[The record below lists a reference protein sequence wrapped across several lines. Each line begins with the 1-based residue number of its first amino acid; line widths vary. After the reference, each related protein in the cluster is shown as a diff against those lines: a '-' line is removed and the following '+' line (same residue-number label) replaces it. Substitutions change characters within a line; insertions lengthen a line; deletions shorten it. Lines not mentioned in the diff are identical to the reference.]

1 MDILNEEYGVAAFSD
16 NAPMS
21 DLVNIPQPPA
31 ITAPQGAIRNRAAQ
45 SALLQGN
52 PDKVVESFQ
61 LMMAEGQE
69 GSSVTHGQIQEAIA
83 AQNKTGAMQGVIKIL
98 GDKNVPLAQKQQLLN
113 FVRNDSFK
121 EEPSISLQT
130 KALEEANKGEDLR
143 GEAARISTADALEEL
158 YKEREDRQKALNGFI
173 AQHPDVSATTVSDLA
188 AAEVLPFGRNII
200 GAKVAAK
207 LNEKLGIPTSMA
219 DWVKNFLLPGSTRA
233 DLQRKL
239 NSIPPE
245 SRQAFTDSLL
255 ASVKDS
261 AAIFHSDNYYSQYET
276 ATALLDEPAAS
287 KTAEWASNM
296 STVLD
301 AFWVTDIIKGGVKA
315 ASTASKANQRATAGN
330 PDKVHPAE
338 WELVQ
343 DKIPPSAQIGNPQ
356 KKLKYNPAD
365 VQKRIELGAVTRRE
379 HANTPMSVVEQ
390 VNPAK
395 AAAMRD
401 TIIQSSGDE
410 VAEALA
416 GVNREQA
423 VANTIVPQIG
433 TDSEAVLAKA
443 NMDLQPFISNT
454 GATRYTADE
463 LSSAV
468 DTVVNDFRSA
478 SGLEVNDA
486 MTTFRTDGDYV
497 AIDAHY
503 STSGGAWVTPEA
515 AKAQAQYALREYGI
529 PSDDIVVM
537 QRRGMEY
544 VPATG
549 NEPGDYIIKV
559 KTRHRINDGEV
570 QSWNPLDVRKNWL
583 DRFAVTGSDSAG
595 SAAGWLFD
603 PGSMLHPTLSGSMSV
618 ATDTAITFEKV
629 LLTPIRNLRTMMSNF
644 SRERRVAIEEY
655 MKEANANAL
664 KHDPFILKARGFN
677 DDEIA
682 SLKQWRDI
690 WDGHYYLENLDLVRT
705 MNAQGFQVIDNGT
718 TKLFA
723 RPVPKNQNIGKVYDP
738 GTDSVKVLTKD
749 EMDALYNT
757 GGSYAKTRRPVSV
770 NGETVEHI
778 MVRNTP
784 SEYLRRIKET
794 DSVLNYR
801 EGYYTVNYKAP
812 KFIDEVTIDAAGV
825 ESRRTVGV
833 AGTTEDADMFRQSME
848 STTGKR
854 HIVRPDNRG
863 FRKDLDSYWDLHE
876 SSGRIAQR
884 MRGKPLVEASGTN
897 QLGTGPHVENPMNSA
912 VRAAK
917 SIAGRTV
924 MRPTLETA
932 KKRFV
937 QQYRDLLEPTA
948 FGDRDYPSR
957 IAQIVDEQGQ
967 HTSRVADARTT
978 WRYIQFME
986 QGYINSADEL
996 FKGGMQVLADTLGKY
1011 HLSTGEKAARAVGEN
1026 VRPTHLAKATVFQAY
1041 IAMSNPIR
1049 QWLVQGHQATR
1060 TFAYNPVGILNGSV
1074 HAQMAEYC
1082 AIKSELFTGSKAGQA
1097 FTKFVDDSGMVLG
1110 VDQNSLVR
1118 GMGLDMAD
1126 ASYGAKRLAINAAA
1140 LPQRIGFDVGETA
1153 NQLGHL
1159 SAVYEKYKRS
1169 GKNLADAT
1177 IRDQAYAEARAL
1189 SYDLNKAGE
1198 LHYTQGSAA
1207 AILQFL
1213 QMPQKALLQASN
1225 RKLPW
1230 DVRARLFGWDLLM
1243 WGVPGTAVISNLLY
1257 AAGEDGDDL
1266 LPDDPQL
1273 RELVTDGVESYLINE
1288 TISKLDDTGDK
1299 SRIDFSSLRP
1309 YELDGWAKMYS
1320 AMLTDGTLGLIAA
1333 SPTGQILAVDGTG
1346 KSTRNGR
1353 IPTALLSMGRFFNV
1367 VDEIDPN
1374 NPQAFTVEGFK
1385 GVINDVAKITSG
1397 WSAADKAMIM
1407 LETRKKFN
1415 TLGTSVDDYVT
1426 TPEVAAAFLGFGTKS
1441 EKELYETIKY
1451 TAESKKKH
1459 EERVMQKYRDILRYY
1474 SNSLGEPGADV
1485 QHIQRVSSMLMRT
1498 FTDPK
1503 DQQIVNQQWQR
1514 DMVSKDG
1521 INVFLNMMRA
1531 VETPNIEGAMD
1542 QIKKAPIS
1550 ENQKV
1555 ELMNRLK
1562 AVRAQREFNQQQTQ
1576 GN

>member
-1 MDILNEEYGVAAFSD
+1 MDILNEGYGVAAFSND
-16 NAPMS
+16 APMS
-21 DLVNIPQPPA
+21 DLVNIPEPPA

-52 PDKVVESFQ
+52 PDKVVDNFQ
-61 LMMAEGQE
+61 LMVAEGQQ
-69 GSSVTHGQIQEAIA
+69 GSSVTHDQIQEAIA
-83 AQNKTGAMQGVIKIL
+83 SQNKSGAMKGVIRIL

-113 FVRNDSFK
+113 FVRNDNFK
-121 EEPSISLQT
+121 EEPSVSLQS
-130 KALEEANKGEDLR
+130 KALEEANKGENIR
-143 GEAARISTADALEEL
+143 GEAARISTADALGEL

-173 AQHPDVSATTVSDLA
+173 AQHPDVSATTVTDLA

-207 LNEKLGIPTSMA
+207 LNEKLGVPTGMGE
-219 DWVKNFLLPGSTRA
+219 WVKNFLLPGSTRA
-233 DLQRKL
+233 DIQRKL

-245 SRQAFTDSLL
+245 NRQAFTNSLL

-261 AAIFHSDNYYSQYET
+261 AAIFHSDNYYAQYET
-276 ATALLDEPAAS
+276 ATALLDEPAAT

-301 AFWVTDIIKGGVKA
+301 AFWVTDIIKGVGKA
-315 ASTASKANQRATAGN
+315 AGVAGRAEQRGAQAAT
-330 PDKVHPAE
+330 DTVHPAE
-338 WELVQ
+338 WELVTPQ
-343 DKIPPSAQIGNPQ
+343 VPPTSRVPSGQ
-356 KKLKYNPAD
+356 KRLTYNPED
-365 VQKRIELGAVTRRE
+365 IQKRIELGGVARRE
-379 HANTPMSVVEQ
+379 HANTPMSIVEQ

-401 TIIQSSGDE
+401 TIMASSGDE
-410 VAEALA
+410 IAQAMT
-416 GVNREQA
+416 GVNKEQA
-423 VANTIVPQIG
+423 VANTIVPQVG

-478 SGLEVNDA
+478 SGLSVNDA
-486 MTTFRTDGDYV
+486 MTSFRVDGDYLAV
-497 AIDAHY
+497 DAHY
-503 STSGGAWVTPEA
+503 STAGGAWVTPEA
-515 AKAQAQYALREYGI
+515 AKAQAQYALREYGV
-529 PSDDIVVM
+529 PDDAITVM
-537 QRRGMEY
+537 ERRGMEY

-549 NEPGDYIIKV
+549 NQPGDYIIKV
-559 KTRHRINDGEV
+559 KTRQRIADADV
-570 QSWNPLDVRKNWL
+570 QSWNPLDVRLNWV
-583 DRFAVTGSDSAG
+583 DRFAATGTDQAG
-595 SAAGWLFD
+595 STAGWLFD
-603 PGSMLHPTLSGSMSV
+603 PGSMLHPTLTGSFSV
-618 ATDTAITFEKV
+618 ATDTSITFERV
-629 LLTPIRNLRTMMSNF
+629 LLKPVKDLRNMMTKFNV
-644 SRERRVAIEEY
+644 ERRGAIEEY

-664 KHDPFILKARGFN
+664 KHDPFVLKGRGFN

-682 SLKQWRDI
+682 ALKQWRDI

-705 MNAQGFQVIDNGT
+705 MNAQGFQVIDTAN

-723 RPVPKNQNIGKVYDP
+723 KPVAKNQNIGKIYDP
-738 GTDSVKVLTKD
+738 TSDSVKVLTKD

-757 GGSYAKTRRPVSV
+757 GGTYAKTRRPVSI
-770 NGETVEHI
+770 NGETVDHI
-778 MVRNTP
+778 VVRNTP

-812 KFIDEVTIDAAGV
+812 KFIDEVHVDANGV

-833 AGTTEDADMFRQSME
+833 AGSTQDADMFAQSME
-848 STTGKR
+848 ASTGKR
-854 HIVRPDNRG
+854 HIVRADNRG
-863 FRKDLDSYWDLHE
+863 FRKDADSYWDLHE

-897 QLGTGPHVENPMNSA
+897 QLGTGPHVENPMKSA

-937 QQYRDLLEPTA
+937 KQYSDLLKPTA
-948 FGDRDYPSR
+948 YGDRDFPSR

-967 HTSRVADARTT
+967 FTSRVADARTT

-986 QGYINSADEL
+986 QGYINSADEI
-996 FKGGMQVLADTLGKY
+996 FKGGMQILADTLGKY
-1011 HLSTGEKAARAVGEN
+1011 HLSTGEKAVRAVGDN

-1049 QWLVQGHQATR
+1049 QWLVQSHQASR
-1060 TFAYNPVGILNGSV
+1060 TFAYNPVGWLNGKV
-1074 HAQMAEYC
+1074 HGQAAEYLW
-1082 AIKSELFTGSKAGQA
+1082 IKSNLGAGTKEAQA
-1097 FTKFVDDSGMVLG
+1097 FTKFVDDSGMVAG
-1110 VDQNSLVR
+1110 VNENSLVR

-1126 ASYGAKRLAINAAA
+1126 ASYGAKKLAIEAVS
-1140 LPQRIGFDVGETA
+1140 LPQRIGFDVGEMA

-1159 SAVYEKYKRS
+1159 SAVYEKYKR
-1169 GKNLADAT
+1169 GGMNLLDAT
-1177 IRDQAYAEARAL
+1177 VRDQAYAEARAL

-1213 QMPQKALLQASN
+1213 QMPQKALLQTTN

-1230 DVRARLFGWDLLM
+1230 DVRARLTGWDIIM
-1243 WGVPGTAVISNLLY
+1243 WGAPVGIISNFLY
-1257 AAGEDGDDL
+1257 ATGQDGDNV

-1273 RELVTDGVESYLINE
+1273 REIVTDGVTSFGYNKMVSEF
-1288 TISKLDDTGDK
+1288 DDSGER
-1299 SRIDFSSLRP
+1299 SRIDFSALKP
-1309 YELDGWAKMYS
+1309 YDLDGWAKMYS
-1320 AMLTDGTLGLIAA
+1320 AMMTDGTLGLLAA

-1353 IPTALLSMGRFFNV
+1353 IPTALLSLGRFFNV
-1367 VDEIDPN
+1367 IDEIDPQ
-1374 NPQAFTVEGFK
+1374 NPTSFR
-1385 GVINDVAKITSG
+1385 GVLNDVAKITSG

-1415 TLGTSVDDYVT
+1415 SLGQSVDSYVT
-1426 TPEVAAAFLGFGTKS
+1426 NPEVAAAFLGFGTKS
-1441 EKELYETIKY
+1441 EKELYELTKF
-1451 TAESKKKH
+1451 TTESKKKH
-1459 EERVMQKYRDILRYY
+1459 EAEVMTKYRDILRYY
-1474 SNSLGEPGADV
+1474 SNSLAEPGADV

-1503 DQQIVNQQWQR
+1503 DLQLVYQQWQR

-1521 INVFLNMMRA
+1521 LNTFLNMARA
-1531 VETPNIEGAMD
+1531 VEIPNIEGAID
-1542 QIKKAPIS
+1542 QIKKAPIPD
-1550 ENQKV
+1550 NQKV

-1562 AVRAQREFNQQQTQ
+1562 AIRAQREYNQQQLQ
-1576 GN
+1576 GK